1 MKKERTMN
9 FSVYVIHSAKPLSDL
24 KDALNECGGYTYV
37 GIIYKSLR
45 RKDDTGH
52 TTEKEETKKTII
64 FCQEET
70 VKKLETNYP
79 SYTGKVANYDWSSFP
94 MPNQQQS
101 EIWNL
106 HISGVPNDYTV
117 NDAEKFVV
125 ETLSCLLP
133 MKDNYSVEFPPRL
146 RETGEI
152 YGYGHV
158 IFQEHVDHDIIKLC
172 KLVLHNTPIN
182 FKSNPKNKRMVA
194 CVWHRLGTS
203 KQFIPKTKFS
213 PDISEKY
220 RRGKPAAVQKVDM
233 SNIVV
238 EPIVSVKVA
247 NQ

>member
-1 MKKERTMN
+1 MN

-24 KDALNECGGYTYV
+24 KEALNMCGGYTYV
-37 GIIYKSLR
+37 GIIYKSMH
-45 RKDDTGH
+45 RKNDEGH
-52 TTEKEETKKTII
+52 KTEKEETKKTII

-70 VKKLETNYP
+70 VKKLEVDYP
-79 SYTGKVANYDWSSFP
+79 SYTGKVAKYDWGSFP
-94 MPNQQQS
+94 MPNQQQD

-125 ETLSCLLP
+125 DSLSCILA
-133 MKDNYSVEFPPRL
+133 MKDNFKVEFPPRL

-158 IFQEHVDHDIIKLC
+158 IFQEHVDRDIIKLC

-182 FKSNPKNKRMVA
+182 FKSNQKNKRMVA

-203 KQFIPKTKFS
+203 KSFIPKAKFL
-213 PDISEKY
+213 PETTEKY
-220 RRGKPAAVQKVDM
+220 KRGKPAAVQKVDM
-233 SNIVV
+233 SNIVA

-247 NQ
+247 HQ